1 MAKEACIKSLVDNG
15 SAESCR
21 YYLARRTVI
30 EMLQDRG
37 YVVAGAEEELRRPLA
52 DFRAEFGLKPEA
64 ERLRLSAYRASD
76 SSRKIVVIFCEDF
89 QSRKQHMVGILGQIM
104 DREML
109 DKVILILQTKINS
122 HARKV
127 LDDYPVKT
135 ETFPITDLLVN
146 MTKHYLQPKYEI
158 LTSEEKDQLLNKY
171 NIQDNQLPR
180 MQGNDAIARYYGLE
194 KGQVIRVSYSGGLT
208 DYMKNYRCVV

>member
-135 ETFPITDLLVN
+135 ETFP
-146 MTKHYLQPKYEI
+146 PKYEI